1 MRVRDPVDE
10 ARQHET
16 KAVVVAASVPH
27 RPDRDREAAVV
38 GLHFERHR
46 VAIGRVEDAENRQL
60 KVVHALV
67 REICAAPD
75 AAEDEGRD
83 ATEPSAGRDGQ
94 DDSVTHIDLGS
105 ERAVR
110 PEKHL
115 NSDSVGMSDDFD
127 VQTEMVPG
135 GAVVLRVSGE
145 LDLASAPRLEEALQA
160 AEPGDPTVIDLSEC
174 TFLDSSGVR
183 VLASAGRAIS
193 ESGRRF
199 ALVTTDPGVL
209 RVLEITGVDT
219 LVAVHQTTESALAAP
234 SA

>member
-1 MRVRDPVDE
+1 MLVCDPVDE

-16 KAVVVAASVPH
+16 KAVVVATSVPH
-27 RPDRDREAAVV
+27 RADCDREAAVV
-38 GLHFERHR
+38 GVHFECHR
-46 VAIGRVEDAENRQL
+46 VAIGRVKDAENRQL

-75 AAEDEGRD
+75 TAEDEGRD
-83 ATEPSAGRDGQ
+83 ATEPCAGRDGQ

-145 LDLASAPRLEEALQA
+145 LDLASVPRLEEALA
-160 AEPGDPTVIDLSEC
+160 TVSADPTVIDLSEC
-174 TFLDSSGVR
+174 TFLDSSAVR
-183 VLASAGRAIS
+183 MLASAGRRLS
-193 ESGRRF
+193 EAGRRF
-199 ALVTTDPGVL
+199 AIVASNPGLL

-219 LVAVHQTTESALAAP
+219 MLAVHHSTESALAAP

>member
-1 MRVRDPVDE
+1 MLVRDPVDE

-27 RPDRDREAAVV
+27 RPDRDREAVVV

-67 REICAAPD
+67 REICAPPD

-83 ATEPSAGRDGQ
+83 ATEPSACREGQ
-94 DDSVTHIDLGS
+94 DDSVNHVDLGN

-115 NSDSVGMSDDFD
+115 DSRSVGMSDEFD

-135 GAVVLRVSGE
+135 GAVVLRVSGD
-145 LDLASAPRLEEALQA
+145 LDLASVPRLEEALA
-160 AEPGDPTVIDLSEC
+160 TVSADPTVIDLSEC

-183 VLASAGRAIS
+183 VLASAGGKLS
-193 ESGRRF
+193 EAGRRF
-199 ALVTTDPGVL
+199 AIVASNPGML

-219 LVAVHQTTESALAAP
+219 MLAVHHSTESALAAP

>member
-1 MRVRDPVDE
+1 MLVRDPVDE
-10 ARQHET
+10 ARQDET
-16 KAVVVAASVPH
+16 EAVVVAASVPH
-27 RPDRDREAAVV
+27 GADRDRKAAVV

-46 VAIGRVEDAENRQL
+46 LAIGRLEDAENRQL

-83 ATEPSAGRDGQ
+83 ATEPSARRHGQ
-94 DDSVTHIDLGS
+94 DDSVTHVDLGA

-115 NSDSVGMSDDFD
+115 DSRSVGMSDEFD

-135 GAVVLRVSGE
+135 GAVVFRVSGE
-145 LDLASAPRLEEALQA
+145 LDLASVPRLEEALA
-160 AEPGDPTVIDLSEC
+160 TVSADPTVIDLSEC

-183 VLASAGRAIS
+183 ALASAGRKLSDA
-193 ESGRRF
+193 GRRF
-199 ALVTTDPGVL
+199 AIVVSNPSVL

-219 LVAVHQTTESALAAP
+219 MLAVHHSTESALAAP
-234 SA
+234 PA

>member
-1 MRVRDPVDE
+1 MLVRDPVDE

-16 KAVVVAASVPH
+16 EAVVAAASVPY
-27 RPDRDREAAVV
+27 RADRDREAAVV

-46 VAIGRVEDAENRQL
+46 VPIGRVEDAENRQL

-67 REICAAPD
+67 REVCATPD

-83 ATEPSAGRDGQ
+83 ATEPGARRDGQ
-94 DDSVTHIDLGS
+94 DDSVTHVDLGS
-105 ERAVR
+105 ERAVC
-110 PEKHL
+110 PGKHL
-115 NSDSVGMSDDFD
+115 DSRSVGMSDEFD

-145 LDLASAPRLEEALQA
+145 LDLASVPRLEEALA
-160 AEPGDPTVIDLSEC
+160 TVSADPTVIDLSEC

-183 VLASAGRAIS
+183 ILASAGRKLS
-193 ESGRRF
+193 EAGRRF
-199 ALVTTDPGVL
+199 AIVASNPGLL

-219 LVAVHQTTESALAAP
+219 MLAVHHSTESALAAP
-234 SA
+234 PA